1 MFSRIKAFIRW
12 YRPYVKTLA
21 LVLFSALAFSGLTLL
36 IPLLTRHITKD
47 ILEGDPAGAPARLLL
62 TGLAMLVVI
71 GFQILFE
78 FIFDIRGHVMGA
90 AMERDMR
97 DTLFAHLTRQSF
109 GFFDRAKTGDLM
121 SRLTGDLLN
130 IAELAHHVPE
140 DILVN
145 VTRFIGAMIILFL
158 INARLTLGILVF
170 LPFLIAFSIHFN
182 NRMRRALAV
191 SRERI
196 AEVNSQAEDALGGIR
211 TVQAFTNEPLE
222 QERFAHTGRLFFE
235 SRRAI
240 YRNESWNAT
249 GVEALVRILTGGVTV
264 FGALAITRQSLD
276 LPDLITFLLYIGSLT
291 DPVMRLV
298 YTSLTYQ
305 NGMAGFIRFQD
316 LMSREP
322 DIRDRPDAR
331 NLEIRRGDIRFDQV
345 TFRYQGTG
353 RPVLADLDLE
363 IRAGETVALVGPSGA
378 GKTTLCS
385 LIPRFYDVEAG
396 SVRIDGV
403 DVRDVRLASLRG
415 SIGIVQQDVFL
426 FAGTVAENIRYGR
439 PDATDDELVEA
450 ARRSGAHAFIG
461 KLPHGY
467 DTEVGERG
475 VRLSGGQKQRISLA
489 RVFLKN
495 PPILIFDEATSALDM
510 DSERE
515 IRASMARLA
524 AGRTTLII
532 AHRLSTVRNADRLVV
547 LTDDGIEEQGT
558 HEELLRANGIYAR
571 LYGSQEENDAAAED
585 GLSPGGSLLFAQ
597 ADPSEESP
605 AAADLP

>member
-1 MFSRIKAFIRW
+1 MFSRIKAFIGW
-12 YRPYVKTLA
+12 YRPYVKTLV

-36 IPLLTRHITKD
+36 IPLITRHITKN
-47 ILEGDPAGAPARLLL
+47 ILEGDPVQAPSRLFL
-62 TGLAMLVVI
+62 TGLVLLVVI
-71 GFQILFE
+71 GLQILFQ

-97 DTLFAHLTRQSF
+97 NALFAHLSRQSF
-109 GFFDRAKTGDLM
+109 SFFDRTKTGSLM

-140 DILVN
+140 DLLVN
-145 VTRFIGAMIILFL
+145 ITRFVGAMVILFW
-158 INARLTLGILVF
+158 INAKLTLGILLF
-170 LPFLIAFSIHFN
+170 LPGLVAFSLYFN
-182 NRMRRALAV
+182 GRMRKALAV

-196 AEVNSQAEDALGGIR
+196 AEVNNRVEDALGGIR
-211 TVQAFTNEPLE
+211 TVQAFTNESLE
-222 QERFAHTGRLFFE
+222 RERFGETGRLFFE

-240 YRNESWNAT
+240 YRNESYNAT
-249 GVEALVRILTGGVTV
+249 GVEALVRLLTGAVTV
-264 FGALAITRQSLD
+264 FGALAITRQTLD

-291 DPVMRLV
+291 DPIMRLV

-305 NGMAGFIRFQD
+305 NGMAGFLRFQD
-316 LMSREP
+316 MMSQEP

-331 NLEIRRGDIRFDQV
+331 DLEIRRGDIRFDQV
-345 TFRYQGTG
+345 TFRYQGTA
-353 RPVLADLDLE
+353 RPVLANLDLE
-363 IRAGETVALVGPSGA
+363 VRAGETVALVGPSGV

-403 DVRDVRLASLRG
+403 DVRDARLTSLR
-415 SIGIVQQDVFL
+415 SAIGIVQQDVFL
-426 FAGTVAENIRYGR
+426 FAGAVAENIRYGK
-439 PDATDDELVEA
+439 PGATDAELVEA
-450 ARRSGAHAFIG
+450 ARQSGAHAFIE

-495 PPILIFDEATSALDM
+495 PPILIFDEATSALDLE
-510 DSERE
+510 SERE
-515 IRASMARLA
+515 IRSSMARLA

-558 HEELLRANGIYAR
+558 HEELLRAGGTYAR
-571 LYGSQEENDAAAED
+571 LYGAQVELDVTASSGFALGE
-585 GLSPGGSLLFAQ
+585 SSLFAQ
-597 ADPSEESP
+597 AGPPEESP
-605 AAADLP
+605 SRS

>member
-1 MFSRIKAFIRW
+1 MFSRIQAFVGW
-12 YRPYVKTLA
+12 YRPYVKTLV

-36 IPLLTRHITKD
+36 IPLITRYITKD
-47 ILEGDPAGAPARLLL
+47 ILEGDPAQAPSRLLL
-62 TGLAMLVVI
+62 TGLVMLAVI
-71 GFQILFE
+71 GFQILFQ

-90 AMERDMR
+90 AMERGMR
-97 DTLFAHLTRQSF
+97 DALFAHLSRQSF
-109 GFFDRAKTGDLM
+109 SFFDRTKTGSLM

-145 VTRFIGAMIILFL
+145 VTRFVGAMIILFW
-158 INARLTLGILVF
+158 INAKLTLGILLF
-170 LPFLIAFSIHFN
+170 LPGLIAFSIYFN
-182 NRMRRALAV
+182 GRMRKALAV

-196 AEVNSQAEDALGGIR
+196 AEVNNRAEDALGGIR
-211 TVQAFTNEPLE
+211 TVQAFTNEALE
-222 QERFAHTGRLFFE
+222 RKRFAETGRLFFE

-240 YRNESWNAT
+240 YRNESYNAT
-249 GVEALVRILTGGVTV
+249 GVEALVRLLTGAVTV
-264 FGALAITRQSLD
+264 FGALAITRQTLD

-316 LMSREP
+316 MMSRDP
-322 DIRDRPDAR
+322 DIRDRSDAR
-331 NLEIRRGDIRFDQV
+331 DLEIRQGDIRFDQV
-345 TFRYQGTG
+345 TFRYQGTA
-353 RPVLADLDLE
+353 RPVLANLDLE

-403 DVRDVRLASLRG
+403 EVRDVRLASLRG
-415 SIGIVQQDVFL
+415 AIGIVQQDVFL
-426 FAGTVAENIRYGR
+426 FAGTVAENIRYGN
-439 PDATDDELVEA
+439 PVATDAELVEA
-450 ARRSGAHAFIG
+450 ARQSGAHTFIE
-461 KLPHGY
+461 KLPRGY

-495 PPILIFDEATSALDM
+495 PPILIFDEATSALDLE
-510 DSERE
+510 SERE

-558 HEELLRANGIYAR
+558 HEELLRAGGTYAR
-571 LYGSQEENDAAAED
+571 LYGAQVDIEAAADE
-585 GLSPGGSLLFAQ
+585 GRPPVTSALFAQ
-597 ADPSEESP
+597 PDVREPSP
-605 AAADLP
+605 AGS

>member
-1 MFSRIKAFIRW
+1 MFSRIQAFVGW
-12 YRPYVKTLA
+12 YRPYVKTLV

-36 IPLLTRHITKD
+36 IPLITRYITKD
-47 ILEGDPAGAPARLLL
+47 ILEGDPAQAPSRLLL
-62 TGLAMLVVI
+62 TGLVMLAVI
-71 GFQILFE
+71 GLQILFQ

-97 DTLFAHLTRQSF
+97 DALFAHLSRQSF
-109 GFFDRAKTGDLM
+109 SFFDRTKTGSLM

-145 VTRFIGAMIILFL
+145 VTRFVGAMIILFW
-158 INARLTLGILVF
+158 INAKLTLGILLF
-170 LPFLIAFSIHFN
+170 LPGLIAFSIYFN
-182 NRMRRALAV
+182 GRMRKALAV

-196 AEVNSQAEDALGGIR
+196 AEVNNRAEDALGGIR
-211 TVQAFTNEPLE
+211 TVQAFTNEALE
-222 QERFAHTGRLFFE
+222 RKRFAETGRLFFE

-240 YRNESWNAT
+240 YRNESYNAT
-249 GVEALVRILTGGVTV
+249 GVEALVRLLTGAVTV
-264 FGALAITRQSLD
+264 FGALAITRQTLD

-316 LMSREP
+316 MMSQEP
-322 DIRDRPDAR
+322 DIKDRPDAR
-331 NLEIRRGDIRFDQV
+331 DLEIRQGDIRFDQV
-345 TFRYQGTG
+345 TFRYQGTA
-353 RPVLADLDLE
+353 RPVLANLDLE

-403 DVRDVRLASLRG
+403 EVRDVRLASLRG
-415 SIGIVQQDVFL
+415 AIGIVQQDVFL
-426 FAGTVAENIRYGR
+426 FAGTVAENIRYGN
-439 PDATDDELVEA
+439 PVATDAELVEA
-450 ARRSGAHAFIG
+450 ARQSGAHTFIE
-461 KLPHGY
+461 KLPRGY

-495 PPILIFDEATSALDM
+495 PPILIFDEATSALDLE
-510 DSERE
+510 SERE

-524 AGRTTLII
+524 SGRTTLII

-558 HEELLRANGIYAR
+558 HEELLRAGGTYAR
-571 LYGSQEENDAAAED
+571 LYGAQVEIEVATTEGMTPGD
-585 GLSPGGSLLFAQ
+585 SPLFAQ
-597 ADPSEESP
+597 ADAPEASP
-605 AAADLP
+605 A

>member
-1 MFSRIKAFIRW
+1 MFSRIQAFVGW
-12 YRPYVKTLA
+12 YRPYVKTLV

-36 IPLLTRHITKD
+36 IPLITRYITKD
-47 ILEGDPAGAPARLLL
+47 ILEGDPAQAPSRLLL
-62 TGLAMLVVI
+62 TGLVMLAVI
-71 GFQILFE
+71 GFQILFQ

-97 DTLFAHLTRQSF
+97 DALFAHLSRQSF
-109 GFFDRAKTGDLM
+109 SFFDRTKTGSLM

-145 VTRFIGAMIILFL
+145 VTRFVGAMIILFW
-158 INARLTLGILVF
+158 INAKLTLGILLF
-170 LPFLIAFSIHFN
+170 LPGLIAFSIYFN
-182 NRMRRALAV
+182 GRMRKALAV

-196 AEVNSQAEDALGGIR
+196 AEVNNRAEDALGGIR
-211 TVQAFTNEPLE
+211 TVQAFTNEALE
-222 QERFAHTGRLFFE
+222 RKRFAETGRLFFE

-240 YRNESWNAT
+240 YRNESYNAT
-249 GVEALVRILTGGVTV
+249 GVEALVRLLTGAVTV
-264 FGALAITRQSLD
+264 FGALAITRQTLD

-316 LMSREP
+316 MMSQEP
-322 DIRDRPDAR
+322 DIKDRPDAR
-331 NLEIRRGDIRFDQV
+331 DLEIRQGDIRFDQV
-345 TFRYQGTG
+345 TFRYQGTA
-353 RPVLADLDLE
+353 RPVLANLDLE

-403 DVRDVRLASLRG
+403 EVRDVRLASLRG
-415 SIGIVQQDVFL
+415 AIGIVQQDVFL
-426 FAGTVAENIRYGR
+426 FAGTVAENIRYGN
-439 PDATDDELVEA
+439 PVATDAELVEA
-450 ARRSGAHAFIG
+450 ARQSGAHTFIE
-461 KLPHGY
+461 KLPRGY

-495 PPILIFDEATSALDM
+495 PPILIFDEATSALDLE
-510 DSERE
+510 SERE

-524 AGRTTLII
+524 SGRTTLII

-558 HEELLRANGIYAR
+558 HEELLRAGGTYAR
-571 LYGSQEENDAAAED
+571 LYGAQVEIEVATTEGMTPGD
-585 GLSPGGSLLFAQ
+585 SPLFAQ
-597 ADPSEESP
+597 ADAPEASP
-605 AAADLP
+605 A